1 MSLAKTNNM
10 VDLDTAIKIVPN
22 PLLIIDKDY
31 NIKFANQSAELLFS
45 ESISHNH
52 KNLKNILP
60 KDNVIFS
67 LIDQIVNLK
76 YSATQ
81 YDVFFTSLLKKD
93 PILVDINASI
103 FKENFVILSIH
114 KRAMAEQID
123 RSTAQR
129 GITHSMSGLSSLLAH
144 EIKNPLSGI
153 KGAAQLLGENASEE
167 DKELTKI
174 ISLEVDRISNL
185 LKRVGNI
192 SDKRIIQRTSVN
204 IHDVLKR
211 VHSLA
216 INSFA
221 SECKIEEIYDPS
233 LPNIFGDLDSLVQV
247 FLNLIKNAA
256 ESSPKGKIILTTSYR
271 HGFSIKV
278 SGSNKKLKL
287 PIVIK
292 IEDDGPGIPENI
304 KLHLFEPFVSTK
316 SKGSGLG
323 LSLVANVIDEHG
335 GIIEVNSSGAKT
347 VFSVLLP
354 SYEGYKNEQ

>member
-60 KDNVIFS
+60 KDNVVFS

-167 DKELTKI
+167 DKDLT
-174 ISLEVDRISNL
+174 
-185 LKRVGNI
+185 
-192 SDKRIIQRTSVN
+192 
-204 IHDVLKR
+204 
-211 VHSLA
+211 
-216 INSFA
+216 
-221 SECKIEEIYDPS
+221 
-233 LPNIFGDLDSLVQV
+233 
-247 FLNLIKNAA
+247 
-256 ESSPKGKIILTTSYR
+256 
-271 HGFSIKV
+271 
-278 SGSNKKLKL
+278 
-287 PIVIK
+287 
-292 IEDDGPGIPENI
+292 
-304 KLHLFEPFVSTK
+304 
-316 SKGSGLG
+316 
-323 LSLVANVIDEHG
+323 
-335 GIIEVNSSGAKT
+335 
-347 VFSVLLP
+347 
-354 SYEGYKNEQ
+354 